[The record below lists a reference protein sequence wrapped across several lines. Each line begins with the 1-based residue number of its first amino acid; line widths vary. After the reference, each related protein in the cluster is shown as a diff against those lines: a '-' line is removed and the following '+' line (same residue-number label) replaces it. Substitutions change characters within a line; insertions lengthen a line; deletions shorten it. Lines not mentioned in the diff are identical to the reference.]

1 MPTERKHE
9 PAGPDYLRR
18 ARLALRVLSG
28 SGLGELTWVGPTWI
42 CALGDVD
49 RDALRF
55 LSMRIRQDSRLRR
68 GVRQCAS
75 RSDLR
80 RLQEVAISRALD
92 EYAEATGRQ
101 FSSRAEGN
109 STMTSDSLATS
120 DSRTR

>member
-1 MPTERKHE
+1 MPTTLKR
-9 PAGPDYLRR
+9 ATQRPDYLQR

-55 LSMRIRQDSRLRR
+55 LSLRIRQDSRLRR

-101 FSSRAEGN
+101 FSSPAEGN
-109 STMTSDSLATS
+109 PAVASDSLAAS